1 MAPLTC
7 IPSSFYRL
15 VFLVAG
21 QLFQEVCSAQLRWRG
36 GLKSSAAAGFL
47 LLHMDLNDLNKVWE
61 VKPLKK
67 VGDDEA
73 RRILENVAKQVQPI
87 MRKRKWRVKLL
98 SEFCPANPSL
108 LGLNIG
114 GGAEVKLRLRRPNRE
129 WDFFPYPQILDT
141 MLHELCHNEHGPHN
155 AEFYKLLDEI
165 RMECEDL
172 MAKGV
177 TGTGQGFDLPG
188 RRLGGISHRPPL
200 SSLRQAALA
209 AAENRA
215 RQGALFPSGPKRL
228 GGDTE
233 IMVALSPVQ
242 AAAMAAERRLHDDL
256 WCGSNNFEERNT
268 VMPRKIG
275 SPIGSSETTVDDT
288 VRDIPIQTSASGS
301 MGNHG
306 NTDSKYDGALWE
318 CSACTLRNQPLA
330 LTCEAC
336 GTQKQKDAGNKFE
349 IWSCKFCTLENSVK
363 SERCLACGEW
373 RYSYGPTIATRGP
386 YLGT

>member
-1 MAPLTC
+1 
-7 IPSSFYRL
+7 
-15 VFLVAG
+15 
-21 QLFQEVCSAQLRWRG
+21 
-36 GLKSSAAAGFL
+36 
-47 LLHMDLNDLNKVWE
+47 MDLNDLNKVWE

-67 VGDDEA
+67 VGEDEA
-73 RRILENVAKQVQPI
+73 RKILENVAKQVQPI

-114 GGAEVKLRLRRPNRE
+114 GGVEVKLRLRRPNRE
-129 WDFFPYPQILDT
+129 WDFFPYTQILDT

-172 MAKGV
+172 MAKGI

-215 RQGALFPSGPKRL
+215 RQGALLPSGPKRL
-228 GGDTE
+228 GGDSE
-233 IMVALSPVQ
+233 IMVALSPIQ

-256 WCGSNNFEERNT
+256 WCGSKTLEESNT
-268 VMPRKIG
+268 VMPGKIG
-275 SPIGSSETTVDDT
+275 PPIGSSETSKEDS
-288 VRDIPIQTSASGS
+288 VRDIPFRTSASGS
-301 MGNHG
+301 MHNHG
-306 NTDSKYDGALWE
+306 KSGSRYDGSLWE
-318 CSACTLRNQPLA
+318 CTACTLLNQPLA

-336 GTQKQKDAGNKFE
+336 DTQKQKDAGNMLK

-373 RYSYGPTIATRGP
+373 RYSYGPPASTKGP